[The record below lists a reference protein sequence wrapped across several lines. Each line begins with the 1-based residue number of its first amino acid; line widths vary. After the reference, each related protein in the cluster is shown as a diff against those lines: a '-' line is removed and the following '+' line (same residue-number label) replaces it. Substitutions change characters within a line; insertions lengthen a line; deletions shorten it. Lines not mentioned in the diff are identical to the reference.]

1 MKLRIIPLGGLSNVT
16 KNMYAYEFWEDKQI
30 TDIILVDCGV
40 GFLSH
45 LENLG
50 VDFVIPD
57 VSYLKDKLPLIR
69 AIFITHGHDD
79 HIGAVPFI
87 LPQLNFPKLYAPKL
101 AYLLIQAKLDDRGV
115 VYDKA
120 EEIRYKTDYMAG
132 AFTVRYIHM
141 THSIP
146 DTCHLLIQT
155 PVGNFYHG
163 SDFKIDLT
171 PVYDD
176 PPDFQEIARASGMG
190 IKLLLSDGLGS
201 ERDGYTLSERMV
213 GKTFDE
219 EMRVTKGRF
228 FMTTFASNISR
239 IKQCVEAAVKFNRKL
254 CFVGRSMKR
263 NMEIAFQNR
272 YIKLNKDWVIPD
284 DELSKYPDNKICFI
298 LTGSQGESRSGMD
311 KVACGRHRY
320 IKLKKTDRILFSSDP
335 IPGNETTIQDL
346 QEQIIEQGGEVI
358 YTAIRDDLHESGH
371 GSQEDLKLLARLVNA
386 KNVMPIGTT
395 IRHSK
400 AYANLMKGLGYNNE
414 NIFMLHDGQPLV
426 FEPMKVYTEDPIE
439 LKEMIVDGGSIGDV
453 GETILKERANLGR
466 EGVFVVAVYGETVRI
481 ESHGFVFH
489 EKELMKNLNEL
500 VVRLAKKEK
509 DKAKLSRLILS
520 EVSSVIYEKIQ
531 RSPEIIPIVV

>member
-16 KNMYAYEFWEDKQI
+16 KNMYAYEYWESNQI

-57 VSYLKDKLPLIR
+57 VTYLKNKLPLIR
-69 AIFITHGHDD
+69 ALFITHGHDD

-87 LPQLNFPKLYAPKL
+87 IPQLAFPQVYAPKL
-101 AYLLIQAKLDDRGV
+101 AALLIKAKLEDREMKS
-115 VYDKA
+115 DKV
-120 EEIRYKTDYMAG
+120 EEIKYHTDYSAG
-132 AFTVRYIHM
+132 AFKVRYIHM

-146 DTCHLLIQT
+146 DTCHLFIQT

-171 PVYDD
+171 PVFDE

-201 ERDGYTLSERMV
+201 EREGYTLSEAIV

-219 EMRVTKGRF
+219 EMRVSKGRF

-272 YIKLNKDWVIPD
+272 YIKLNKDWVVS
-284 DELSKYPDNKICFI
+284 DEDVSRLPDNKICFI

-311 KVACGRHRY
+311 KVALGIHRF
-320 IKLKKTDRILFSSDP
+320 IKLKKTDRVLFSSDP
-335 IPGNETTIQDL
+335 IPGNDTTIQDL
-346 QEQIIEQGGEVI
+346 QERII
-358 YTAIRDDLHESGH
+358 
-371 GSQEDLKLLARLVNA
+371 
-386 KNVMPIGTT
+386 
-395 IRHSK
+395 
-400 AYANLMKGLGYNNE
+400 
-414 NIFMLHDGQPLV
+414 
-426 FEPMKVYTEDPIE
+426 
-439 LKEMIVDGGSIGDV
+439 
-453 GETILKERANLGR
+453 
-466 EGVFVVAVYGETVRI
+466 
-481 ESHGFVFH
+481 
-489 EKELMKNLNEL
+489 
-500 VVRLAKKEK
+500 
-509 DKAKLSRLILS
+509 
-520 EVSSVIYEKIQ
+520 
-531 RSPEIIPIVV
+531 